1 MGRVLEAYG
10 ATSCFPGTHYTL
22 GGGGAARSGCKPKP
36 VKQGDTPQGG
46 ALIGVADIKQKGS
59 LCTRVLVDLE
69 DPWQLQAE
77 QLVSCEPCPSIVCY
91 LCGCVPTL

>member
-1 MGRVLEAYG
+1 MYSMTQLHVWGPAP
-10 ATSCFPGTHYTL
+10 TSF
-22 GGGGAARSGCKPKP
+22 KP
-36 VKQGDTPQGG
+36 
-46 ALIGVADIKQKGS
+46 LVADIKQKGS